1 MKKPYIQP
9 ELEQKKLLAAEVIS
23 ASAGDNDVDV
33 ESAWG
38 DF

>member
-1 MKKPYIQP
+1 MKKAYVQP
-9 ELEQKKLLAAEVIS
+9 DLEQKKLLSAQTVS

-33 ESAWG
+33 EDAWG